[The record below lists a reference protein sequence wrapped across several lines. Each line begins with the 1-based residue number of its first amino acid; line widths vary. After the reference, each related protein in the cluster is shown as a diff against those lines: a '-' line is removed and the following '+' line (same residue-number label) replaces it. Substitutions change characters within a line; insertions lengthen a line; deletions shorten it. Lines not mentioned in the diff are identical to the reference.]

1 MEHEVNTEELEA
13 AEAVI
18 EAASGGMSRRKFVGT
33 ALGAVAAGGILAA
46 CSSDDDGGE
55 SGDGGSDGGSG
66 SSTGDDD
73 LDEALQASDLP
84 EISWDMATSWP
95 LVLDTIYGGAE
106 FLAAQV
112 SAMTGGRFQIT
123 SAPGGDLVPPLE
135 ILQNVQTGAVPA
147 GHTASYYYVG
157 VDPITQLSTAVP
169 FGMTARQHQS
179 WMYEGGGL
187 ELIQGIYRERFGVI
201 NFPAGN
207 TGCQMGGWFN
217 KEINSVAD
225 LGGLRMRIPGLGG
238 AALAELGV
246 SVQVIPGGEIY
257 QSLETGA
264 IDAAEW
270 VGPYDDLNQEFNKVT
285 QFYYYPGWWEPG
297 PSLDFMVPAAEFDA
311 LPEEYQ
317 AVLEA
322 ACAYAYNNM
331 LARYD
336 ALNPPALAE
345 IKQGDITILPF
356 PDDVLEAA
364 SGEVDKLLDA
374 NAAADSDYATVLDS
388 YNTFRDGIGPWHGL
402 AEKAMLDFL
411 AT

>member
-1 MEHEVNTEELEA
+1 MEHLNQPEEADLDG
-13 AEAVI
+13 AEAVVS
-18 EAASGGMSRRKFVGT
+18 AATNGISRRHVMG
-33 ALGAVAAGGILAA
+33 GAVGLAVAGGFLAS
-46 CSSDDDGGE
+46 CSDDDE
-55 SGDGGSDGGSG
+55 ADGQ
-66 SSTGDDD
+66 STGDSD
-73 LDEALQASDLP
+73 LDQALQASDLP

-95 LVLDTIYGGAE
+95 LVLDTIWGGAE
-106 FLAAQV
+106 FFAEQV
-112 SAMTGGRFQIT
+112 GRMTGGRFTIT
-123 SAPGGDLVPPLE
+123 AAPGGELVPALE
-135 ILQNVQTGAVPA
+135 ILQNVQTGAVTA
-147 GHTASYYYVG
+147 GHSASYYYVG
-157 VDPITQLSTAVP
+157 IDPITQLSTCVP

-187 ELIQGIYRERFGVI
+187 DLIQGVYRERFGVV

-217 KEINSVAD
+217 KEITGVGD

-270 VGPYDDLNQEFNKVT
+270 VGPYDDLKQEFNKVT
-285 QFYYYPGWWEPG
+285 KFYYYPGWWEPG
-297 PSLDFMVPAAEFDA
+297 PSLDVMFPADEFDA

-317 AVLEA
+317 AVLQA
-322 ACAYAYNNM
+322 AAAYSYNNM

-336 ALNPPALAE
+336 TLNPPALAE
-345 IKQGDITILPF
+345 IKSGDLTILPF
-356 PDDVLEAA
+356 PDDVMDAA
-364 SGEVDKLLDA
+364 AGEVQKLLDA
-374 NAAADSDYATVLDS
+374 NAAADSDYKAVLDS
-388 YNTFRDGIGPWHGL
+388 YNTFREGVGPWHGL

-411 AT
+411 SS